1 MKTLH
6 LTLKKQ
12 DEIIGRLTREVEE
25 LRDRQMRSDEWIR
38 KAKID
43 AGYSQSDSFDDVW
56 KDALLALKEQE
67 KNNPF

>member
-1 MKTLH
+1 
-6 LTLKKQ
+6 
-12 DEIIGRLTREVEE
+12 
-25 LRDRQMRSDEWIR
+25 MRSDEWIR